1 MIDEDRDTV
10 TTTDDDLGV
19 GPDVAP
25 VGRFDDDISQ
35 ALRATMSTLHPGDR
49 LPNER
54 DMAVDLG
61 VSRNALRDRIRLL
74 EAVGVVSRRQGSG
87 TYVEQEFNPEG
98 LVFAMDLLI
107 STGQLKMWDLHLV
120 RVGLER
126 QAAILAAEAESPSTA
141 IEEMRDAIRGMDAAY
156 GTPAV
161 AAEDVRFHR
170 ALFRAAQN
178 PALSFFA
185 DALRGVLV
193 RSIDAGSSN
202 WLERQVGRKLLVA
215 VHEDIVDAIERR
227 DGSGAASAMDAHF
240 AVFTSVVSGQL

>member
-1 MIDEDRDTV
+1 MVDSSL
-10 TTTDDDLGV
+10 DDLTRADPEDLAV
-19 GPDVAP
+19 EPSAAD
-25 VGRFDDDISQ
+25 GRFDDDISL
-35 ALRATMSTLHPGDR
+35 ALRDLMGGMKPGDR

-54 DMAVDLG
+54 DMAIDLG

-87 TYVEQEFNPEG
+87 TYVEETFNPDG

-107 STGQLKMWDLHLV
+107 STGQLKLWDLHLV

-126 QAAILAAEAESPSTA
+126 QAAILAAEGSAQA
-141 IEEMRDAIRGMDAAY
+141 VHLAEMRDAIRGMDASY
-156 GTPAV
+156 GTQEV

-170 ALFRAAQN
+170 VLFRSADN

-193 RSIDAGSSN
+193 RAIDTGSSN

-215 VHEDIVDAIERR
+215 VHEEIVDAIERG
-227 DGSGAASAMDAHF
+227 DPSAAAAAVDAHF
-240 AVFTSVVSGQL
+240 AVFTSVVSGKL